1 MSLDKKRPFD
11 SKQATEK
18 HAPRGKLIALVGC
31 DGSGK
36 SSLTSDLIGVLQ
48 KYRPV
53 RRYYLGLGSGDLGR
67 KIGKIPLVGSWIE
80 SRLKQKAKATRTK
93 GEKIPGA
100 LTALVVYA
108 FSLIRFFHYLQMR
121 YALNAGI
128 TVITDR
134 YPQAEIAGQCDGPGL
149 SAAKAGNRFVAWLVQ
164 SEARLYRRMASFHP
178 DLILRLDVDAET
190 AHARKPDH
198 DIEAMR
204 IKAAVMK
211 QLTFGGAHMEIINA
225 TQSYEAV
232 WDTIIHFIQPYM
244 NDDLSD
250 NKNSRPLQF

>member
-134 YPQAEIAGQCDGPGL
+134 YPQAEIAGQWMGPVYQQPKPETDLLPGWY
-149 SAAKAGNRFVAWLVQ
+149 SQKRVFTAGWPP
-164 SEARLYRRMASFHP
+164 SI
-178 DLILRLDVDAET
+178 LILYYVLMSM
-190 AHARKPDH
+190 RKPPTPENQ
-198 DIEAMR
+198 IMTL
-204 IKAAVMK
+204 KLCVSK
-211 QLTFGGAHMEIINA
+211 
-225 TQSYEAV
+225 
-232 WDTIIHFIQPYM
+232 P
-244 NDDLSD
+244 LS
-250 NKNSRPLQF
+250 